1 MPRRKQQNPQPVKL
15 DSEDGVAI
23 ETPGS
28 INLETDFLLGNDL
41 EFGDPD
47 DENKIP
53 DLDKYSDAEAADIGF
68 SVFPL
73 GDEESPAYSQL
84 SMESDTDDPRAAS
97 DHQRDEEAAGA
108 AFPPYL
114 SCRGCGQLR
123 DEPLG
128 PGIDLVGPYCL
139 RCCKAGRE
147 AKGGGDYSTPSFG
160 LASGM
165 STGGESQEGDS
176 DGGGGGTA
184 NASLASED
192 GQSKLSSCHLCGF
205 SSRYANHVKRHMKTH
220 NGEKP
225 YNCPLCTYASA
236 QLVNLQRHLRIH
248 TGEKPYKCD
257 SCTFACSSLG
267 NLKRHQ
273 RMHTP
278 TATGAEQEVPR
289 PISSHNSLKRPWI
302 GQRAKEEEPCVSVD
316 EHVRP
321 DLHLHGGVQNHTY
334 LSAFDSPRGAPPER
348 PQTSLFDVTGNGSGH
363 NSIKRSRIGQ
373 RARGEGHGAS
383 SEETVRPDLNTHGT
397 DHKDGYLLAFDGGL
411 RGGPP
416 PLLQRPPPPLLET
429 ASGGGDSRGGAG
441 AGAGGDTLPPLL
453 FPYTCRLCGVVLE
466 DEDGSSAQIC
476 AKCTLEMLTKDSS
489 SPSSPGER
497 SDKVYTCPVCPF
509 LTHYPNHLARHM
521 KTHSG
526 EKPYKC
532 PQCDYASAHFDNLKR
547 HHRVHTGEKP
557 YKCHLCDYACGN
569 LANLKRHQ
577 RVHSGVKPF
586 QCPLCSYS
594 CNQSMNLKRH
604 MLRHTGEKPYKCQDC
619 GYTTGHWDNYKRH
632 QKKHGLATEGWVKV
646 QAPGHEE
653 DEEED
658 EDEGMGVPS
667 ERKDGGVNMQYVLG
681 RGGGVLPHT

>member
-1 MPRRKQQNPQPVKL
+1 MPRKKQQNPQPVKL

-23 ETPGS
+23 EAPG
-28 INLETDFLLGNDL
+28 NLTLDTDFLLGQDL
-41 EFGDPD
+41 DFGDPD
-47 DENKIP
+47 HDNKI
-53 DLDKYSDAEAADIGF
+53 LGLEKFSEVAAEIGF

-84 SMESDTDDPRAAS
+84 SMESEIDNSHGTTDNGREDEGRAAQS
-97 DHQRDEEAAGA
+97 EPS
-108 AFPPYL
+108 FPPYL

-139 RCCKAGRE
+139 RCCKASRE
-147 AKGGGDYSTPSFG
+147 AKSTDFCSPFGSIGGMRSDSHLQLDGEGVGNGMGDKTLTAEDK
-160 LASGM
+160 LA
-165 STGGESQEGDS
+165 
-176 DGGGGGTA
+176 
-184 NASLASED
+184 
-192 GQSKLSSCHLCGF
+192 KLHSCHLCGF

-225 YNCPLCTYASA
+225 FNCPLCTYASA

-257 SCTFACSSLG
+257 ICTFACSSLG

-273 RMHTP
+273 RMHVPSAVAGQDTP
-278 TATGAEQEVPR
+278 PR
-289 PISSHNSLKRPWI
+289 PVSGQNSLKRHVT
-302 GQRAKEEEPCVSVD
+302 GQRPNDEASGTSAKVSDVA
-316 EHVRP
+316 RP
-321 DLHLHGGVQNHTY
+321 TSNLTLGAQNNDY
-334 LSAFDSPRGAPPER
+334 LSAFDG
-348 PQTSLFDVTGNGSGH
+348 L
-363 NSIKRSRIGQ
+363 K
-373 RARGEGHGAS
+373 GAS
-383 SEETVRPDLNTHGT
+383 SPPPPPPPPIASSNPAPGHQ
-397 DHKDGYLLAFDGGL
+397 
-411 RGGPP
+411 PP
-416 PLLQRPPPPLLET
+416 PLLDT
-429 ASGGGDSRGGAG
+429 TGSGGGSRATRAGVADGA
-441 AGAGGDTLPPLL
+441 ALPPSL
-453 FPYTCRLCGVVLE
+453 FPFTCRLCGIVLE

-489 SPSSPGER
+489 SSPNSPGER
-497 SDKVYTCPVCPF
+497 SDKVYTCAACPF

-577 RVHSGVKPF
+577 RVHSGAKPF
-586 QCPLCSYS
+586 QCAVCSYS

-604 MLRHTGEKPYKCQDC
+604 MLRHTGEKPYKCQEC

-632 QKKHGLATEGWVKV
+632 QKKHGLATDGWVKV
-646 QAPGHEE
+646 PMTGNN
-653 DEEED
+653 EEE
-658 EDEGMGVPS
+658 EEVRKGMGVGIPTH
-667 ERKDGGVNMQYVLG
+667 RKETGVDMQYMS
-681 RGGGVLPHT
+681 REGGQTIHSCYKLEIA

>member
-1 MPRRKQQNPQPVKL
+1 MPRKKQQNPQPVKL

-23 ETPGS
+23 EAPG
-28 INLETDFLLGNDL
+28 NLSLDTDFLLGQDL

-47 DENKIP
+47 HENK
-53 DLDKYSDAEAADIGF
+53 LLGLEKFSAAEIGF
-68 SVFPL
+68 SVYPL
-73 GDEESPAYSQL
+73 GDEESPAYGQL
-84 SMESDTDDPRAAS
+84 SMESETDNSRSTTDNGREDEGRAAQS
-97 DHQRDEEAAGA
+97 EPT
-108 AFPPYL
+108 FPPYL

-139 RCCKAGRE
+139 RCCKASRE
-147 AKGGGDYSTPSFG
+147 AKSTDFCSPFGGISGLPRSCSHSQLDGEGVGNGMGDKA
-160 LASGM
+160 L
-165 STGGESQEGDS
+165 
-176 DGGGGGTA
+176 TA
-184 NASLASED
+184 ED
-192 GQSKLSSCHLCGF
+192 KSAKLHSCHLCGF

-225 YNCPLCTYASA
+225 FNCPLCTYASA

-273 RMHTP
+273 RMHVP
-278 TATGAEQEVPR
+278 SAVAGQDATPR
-289 PISSHNSLKRPWI
+289 PASEPGGSTKGMYAFFNDLFFLHNSRFILI
-302 GQRAKEEEPCVSVD
+302 
-316 EHVRP
+316 
-321 DLHLHGGVQNHTY
+321 
-334 LSAFDSPRGAPPER
+334 
-348 PQTSLFDVTGNGSGH
+348 
-363 NSIKRSRIGQ
+363 
-373 RARGEGHGAS
+373 
-383 SEETVRPDLNTHGT
+383 SEV
-397 DHKDGYLLAFDGGL
+397 A
-411 RGGPP
+411 
-416 PLLQRPPPPLLET
+416 RPPSNLSLGAQNNDSLSVFDDLKG
-429 ASGGGDSRGGAG
+429 ASGGVADGA
-441 AGAGGDTLPPLL
+441 ALPPSL
-453 FPYTCRLCGVVLE
+453 FPFTCRLCGIVLE

-476 AKCTLEMLTKDSS
+476 AKCTLEMLTKDTSS
-489 SPSSPGER
+489 NPNSPGER
-497 SDKVYTCPVCPF
+497 SDKVYTCAACPF

-577 RVHSGVKPF
+577 RVHSGAKPF
-586 QCPLCSYS
+586 QCAVCSYS

-604 MLRHTGEKPYKCQDC
+604 MLRHTGEKPYKCQEC

-632 QKKHGLATEGWVKV
+632 QKKHGLATDGWVK
-646 QAPGHEE
+646 
-653 DEEED
+653 
-658 EDEGMGVPS
+658 
-667 ERKDGGVNMQYVLG
+667 
-681 RGGGVLPHT
+681 LPAIKKKEKKEKKKNEMSYKT

>member
-1 MPRRKQQNPQPVKL
+1 MLAWSFTACVLFLCSHLDTRRCCL
-15 DSEDGVAI
+15 MDSEDGVAV
-23 ETPGS
+23 EAPG
-28 INLETDFLLGNDL
+28 NLTLDTDFLLGQDL

-47 DENKIP
+47 HDHKILG
-53 DLDKYSDAEAADIGF
+53 LDKFSEVAAEIGF
-68 SVFPL
+68 SVYPL

-84 SMESDTDDPRAAS
+84 SMESETDNSHSTNDTGRE
-97 DHQRDEEAAGA
+97 DEGGA
-108 AFPPYL
+108 AQSEPTFPPYL

-139 RCCKAGRE
+139 RCCKASRE
-147 AKGGGDYSTPSFG
+147 AKSTDFCSPFG
-160 LASGM
+160 
-165 STGGESQEGDS
+165 
-176 DGGGGGTA
+176 
-184 NASLASED
+184 SLAGMRAAAHLQLDGDELGNGMGDKGLTVED
-192 GQSKLSSCHLCGF
+192 KLAKLHSCHLCGF

-225 YNCPLCTYASA
+225 FNCPLCTYASA

-257 SCTFACSSLG
+257 ICSFACSSLG

-273 RMHTP
+273 RMHVP
-278 TATGAEQEVPR
+278 SAGLRQDVPPR
-289 PISSHNSLKRPWI
+289 PTGGPNSLKRHLT
-302 GQRAKEEEPCVSVD
+302 GQRPNEEVSCTSAKVSEVA
-316 EHVRP
+316 RP
-321 DLHLHGGVQNHTY
+321 TSNLSLGAQNNDY
-334 LSAFDSPRGAPPER
+334 LSAFDG
-348 PQTSLFDVTGNGSGH
+348 L
-363 NSIKRSRIGQ
+363 K
-373 RARGEGHGAS
+373 GAS
-383 SEETVRPDLNTHGT
+383 PPPIPASNPAAGHQPPPQLNT
-397 DHKDGYLLAFDGGL
+397 ADGGSS
-411 RGGPP
+411 RA
-416 PLLQRPPPPLLET
+416 T
-429 ASGGGDSRGGAG
+429 RGGAADG
-441 AGAGGDTLPPLL
+441 AALPSSL
-453 FPYTCRLCGVVLE
+453 FPFTCRLCGIVLE

-489 SPSSPGER
+489 SSPNSPGER
-497 SDKVYTCPVCPF
+497 SDKVYTCSACPF

-577 RVHSGVKPF
+577 RVHSGAKPF
-586 QCPLCSYS
+586 QCAVCSYS

-604 MLRHTGEKPYKCQDC
+604 MLRHTGEKPYKCQEC

-632 QKKHGLATEGWVKV
+632 QKKHGLATDGWVKV
-646 QAPGHEE
+646 PMTGN
-653 DEEED
+653 DEGAEARK
-658 EDEGMGVPS
+658 GMGVGAPTH
-667 ERKDGGVNMQYVLG
+667 RKETGVDMQYMS
-681 RGGGVLPHT
+681 REGGQTLHSCYKLEIV

>member
-1 MPRRKQQNPQPVKL
+1 MPRKKQQNPQPVKL

-23 ETPGS
+23 EAPG
-28 INLETDFLLGNDL
+28 NLTLDTDFLLGQDL

-47 DENKIP
+47 HDSKI
-53 DLDKYSDAEAADIGF
+53 LGLEKFSEVAAEIGF
-68 SVFPL
+68 SVYPL

-84 SMESDTDDPRAAS
+84 SMESETDNSRSTTDNGREDEGRAAQS
-97 DHQRDEEAAGA
+97 EPS
-108 AFPPYL
+108 FPPYL

-139 RCCKAGRE
+139 RCCKASRE
-147 AKGGGDYSTPSFG
+147 AKSTDFCSPFGSISGIRSGSHPQLDGDVVG
-160 LASGM
+160 IGM
-165 STGGESQEGDS
+165 GDK
-176 DGGGGGTA
+176 A
-184 NASLASED
+184 LIAED
-192 GQSKLSSCHLCGF
+192 KSPKLHSCHICGF

-225 YNCPLCTYASA
+225 FNCPLCTYASA

-257 SCTFACSSLG
+257 SCSFACSSLG

-273 RMHTP
+273 RMHVP
-278 TATGAEQEVPR
+278 STGAGQDTMPR
-289 PISSHNSLKRPWI
+289 PTGGQNSLKRHVM
-302 GQRAKEEEPCVSVD
+302 GQRPNEEEPGASAKVSEVA
-316 EHVRP
+316 RP
-321 DLHLHGGVQNHTY
+321 SSNLSLGAQNNDY
-334 LSAFDSPRGAPPER
+334 LSAFDG
-348 PQTSLFDVTGNGSGH
+348 L
-363 NSIKRSRIGQ
+363 K
-373 RARGEGHGAS
+373 GAS
-383 SEETVRPDLNTHGT
+383 
-397 DHKDGYLLAFDGGL
+397 
-411 RGGPP
+411 PP
-416 PLLQRPPPPLLET
+416 PIPASNPAPGHQPPPLLET
-429 ASGGGDSRGGAG
+429 TGGGGGGSSRASRGGVADG
-441 AGAGGDTLPPLL
+441 VLPPSL
-453 FPYTCRLCGVVLE
+453 FPFTCRLCGIVLE

-489 SPSSPGER
+489 SSPNSPGER
-497 SDKVYTCPVCPF
+497 SDKVYTCAACPF

-577 RVHSGVKPF
+577 RVHSGAKPF
-586 QCPLCSYS
+586 QCAVCSYS

-604 MLRHTGEKPYKCQDC
+604 MLRHTGEKPYKCQEC

-632 QKKHGLATEGWVKV
+632 QKKHGLATDGWVKV
-646 QAPGHEE
+646 PMTGN
-653 DEEED
+653 DED
-658 EDEGMGVPS
+658 EDVGKGMGVGVQTH
-667 ERKDGGVNMQYVLG
+667 RKEAGVDMQYMP
-681 RGGGVLPHT
+681 REGGQTIHSCYKLEIV

>member
-1 MPRRKQQNPQPVKL
+1 MPRKKQQNPQPVKL

-23 ETPGS
+23 EAPG
-28 INLETDFLLGNDL
+28 NLTLDTDFLLGQDL

-47 DENKIP
+47 HDNKI
-53 DLDKYSDAEAADIGF
+53 LGLEKFSEVAAEIGF
-68 SVFPL
+68 SVYPL
-73 GDEESPAYSQL
+73 GDEQSPAYSQL
-84 SMESDTDDPRAAS
+84 SMESEADNSRSTTDNGREDEGRAAQS
-97 DHQRDEEAAGA
+97 EPT
-108 AFPPYL
+108 FPPYL

-139 RCCKAGRE
+139 RCCKASRE
-147 AKGGGDYSTPSFG
+147 AKSTDFCSPFG
-160 LASGM
+160 SVSGIR
-165 STGGESQEGDS
+165 SGSHVQS
-176 DGGGGGTA
+176 DGEGVGNGLGEKG
-184 NASLASED
+184 LIGED
-192 GQSKLSSCHLCGF
+192 GSSKVHSCHLCGF

-225 YNCPLCTYASA
+225 FNCPLCTYASA

-273 RMHTP
+273 RMHVP
-278 TATGAEQEVPR
+278 SAGVGQDSPR
-289 PISSHNSLKRPWI
+289 PASGQTSLKRQVT
-302 GQRAKEEEPCVSVD
+302 GQRPSVEEPGASAKVAEV
-316 EHVRP
+316 VRP
-321 DLHLHGGVQNHTY
+321 TSNLNLGAQNNDY
-334 LSAFDSPRGAPPER
+334 LSAFDSLKGA
-348 PQTSLFDVTGNGSGH
+348 
-363 NSIKRSRIGQ
+363 
-373 RARGEGHGAS
+373 
-383 SEETVRPDLNTHGT
+383 
-397 DHKDGYLLAFDGGL
+397 
-411 RGGPP
+411 
-416 PLLQRPPPPLLET
+416 PPPPLPSSNPAPGHRPPALLET
-429 ASGGGDSRGGAG
+429 TSSSGSRATVQTRGGVADG
-441 AGAGGDTLPPLL
+441 ALPPSL
-453 FPYTCRLCGVVLE
+453 FPFTCRLCGIVLE
-466 DEDGSSAQIC
+466 DEDGTSAQIC

-489 SPSSPGER
+489 SSPNSPGER
-497 SDKVYTCPVCPF
+497 SDKVYTCAACPF

-577 RVHSGVKPF
+577 RVHSGAKPF
-586 QCPLCSYS
+586 QCAVCSYS

-604 MLRHTGEKPYKCQDC
+604 MLRHTGEKPYKCQEC

-632 QKKHGLATEGWVKV
+632 QKKHGLATDGWVKV
-646 QAPGHEE
+646 QMPGN
-653 DEEED
+653 DEEE
-658 EDEGMGVPS
+658 EVEERMGVTVGVGVQTQ
-667 ERKDGGVNMQYVLG
+667 RKEVGVDMQYMS
-681 RGGGVLPHT
+681 R